1 MENTGDGAF
10 VLSADIGGSHITAA
24 VVDMAA
30 RRVDRSTWV
39 RRQTDPCCPE
49 AAELIGVWSS
59 TLAEA
64 RGKRLLSKV
73 SISMPGPLDYENG
86 ISYMT
91 GQGKFESLYKLN
103 IRELL
108 AKELGLEGPCI
119 KFTNDAACFLQGEVF
134 GGTVSETVRSI
145 GVTLGTGLGSA
156 VCINGRA
163 ENADMWKTP
172 FDGAIAEEFI
182 STRWFKKRYEV
193 LTGRSVSGVSE
204 LSGKADA
211 EPVIKEIFEQFG
223 NSLGRFIVLFLRQ
236 HPAEAVVVGGN
247 IAHAWPRFSGAM
259 LREVNKHFAGIRI
272 QKALLG
278 EEAPLLGAASAW
290 NGASFTRNCTAS

>member
-24 VVDMAA
+24 VVDMTA
-30 RRVDRSTWV
+30 RQVVRSTWA
-39 RRQTDPCCPE
+39 RRKTDPCCPE
-49 AAELIGVWSS
+49 AAELIGAWSE

-64 RGKRLLSKV
+64 RGEMNISKV
-73 SISMPGPLDYENG
+73 SLSMPGPLDYENG
-86 ISYMT
+86 ISYIKD
-91 GQGKFESLYKLN
+91 QGKFESLYKLN

-134 GGTVSETVRSI
+134 GGTVSENITSI

-156 VCINGRA
+156 VCVNGKA
-163 ENADMWKTP
+163 ENADMWKIP
-172 FDGAIAEEFI
+172 FDGSIAEDFI
-182 STRWFKKRYEV
+182 STRWFKKRYEE

-204 LSGKADA
+204 LSGKAEA
-211 EPVIKEIFEQFG
+211 EPVIKEIFETFG
-223 NSLGRFIVLFLRQ
+223 NSLGRFIVMFLQ
-236 HPAEAVVVGGN
+236 HHPAEAVVVGGN

-259 LREVNKHFAGIRI
+259 MLELNKHFPDIHI

-290 NGASFTRNCTAS
+290 DGQPFTLNPTQ